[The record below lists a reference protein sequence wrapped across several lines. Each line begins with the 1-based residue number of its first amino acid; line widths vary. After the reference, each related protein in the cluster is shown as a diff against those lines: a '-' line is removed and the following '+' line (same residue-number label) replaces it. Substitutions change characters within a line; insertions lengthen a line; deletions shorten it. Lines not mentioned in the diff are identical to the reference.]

1 MIYYTINTNYKNR
14 EWADIKVCRT
24 SDKDH
29 RNAIP
34 SWSGYQYQ
42 GQIAIITALI
52 ELCRIG
58 RNSDEIGKYEL
69 ALEDVEDFS
78 IYKEGKRNS
87 IHQVKAEKKTQISS
101 YSEALYYM
109 AKGLSDPGM
118 PQSVIAYLHTSEE
131 LNDSDW
137 NADVAEEVGKF
148 VPAKQKELQNL
159 IENQK
164 SLEEKVTKLQEEF
177 TNSGRIDRKKG
188 PTWNQIYDSMDI
200 KALEDINCMS
210 LERAITNY
218 LSQIPAVDIQ
228 RFTSKNRILLYSYLN
243 GQSHIA
249 VTDTETYIEELICT
263 YWGAE
268 TSGQRQASLPTY
280 RWRLQELICRNVEET
295 HANGGVTDRIPFS
308 VFANE
313 LERGITISEEQRIL
327 ENKDLFFRWRK
338 NYCEENCENNEACE
352 DCELYHK
359 IEDFM
364 KLSNEEIKNAFYMMS
379 PDVTDDISKGT
390 AMLIREDAM
399 LYSVFNTLS
408 KAQGAK
414 LDSIKRL
421 LYECGKRYLLTDIE
435 ISEGNKQKVYRN
447 MSKNEALEKVCE
459 KLLNNREFA
468 LQRMEIDSLIVYNA
482 QGETEIKNIEDLR
495 PDSGKLKGMRDE
507 SDVGKKEPSY
517 HKITQKKKISLI
529 NSKKFVKDQGGK

>member
-1 MIYYTINTNYKNR
+1 M
-14 EWADIKVCRT
+14 CGT

-78 IYKEGKRNS
+78 IYKEGKRDS
-87 IHQVKAEKKTQISS
+87 IHQVKAEKKTQMSS

-118 PQSVIAYLHTSEE
+118 PQNVIAYLHTSSK
-131 LNDSDW
+131 LSDSDW
-137 NADVAEEVGKF
+137 NANVDEEVGKF

-159 IENQK
+159 IENHKELEQK
-164 SLEEKVTKLQEEF
+164 VIKLQEEF
-177 TNSGRIDRKKG
+177 FKTGRIGRKKG

-200 KALEDINCMS
+200 KTPGDICCMS
-210 LERAITNY
+210 LARAIANY
-218 LSQIPAVDIQ
+218 LSQIPEVDIQ

-243 GQSHIA
+243 DQSHIA

-263 YWGAE
+263 YWGTE
-268 TSGQRQASLPTY
+268 TSEQRQASLPAY
-280 RWRLQELICRNVEET
+280 RWRLQEFICRNVEET
-295 HANGGVTDRIPFS
+295 HANGGVTIRIPFS

-313 LERGITISEEQRIL
+313 LEREITISEEQRIL

-338 NYCEENCENNEACE
+338 NYCEEECKNSEVCE

-379 PDVTDDISKGT
+379 PDVTDDICKET

-399 LYSVFNTLS
+399 LYSVFNTLN

-414 LDSIKRL
+414 LDPLKRM
-421 LYECGKRYLLTDIE
+421 LYERGKRYLLTDIE
-435 ISEGNKQKVYRN
+435 ISRKNKQKVYQD

-482 QGETEIKNIEDLR
+482 QEETEIENIEDLR

-507 SDVGKKEPSY
+507 WDLGEKEPSY
-517 HKITQKKKISLI
+517 HKITQKKEISLI
-529 NSKKFVKDQGGK
+529 DSEKFVKDQGGK